1 MSYTNTY
8 HHFKSYCEVNN
19 IVNNSS
25 ELGFENISFLK
36 TQLDVKEDTHYKG
49 KIPIQGLSFF
59 YEQQGVKSISSH
71 KKNQFSIYAVNNGD
85 GNLLLSKGEIT
96 TSSIT
101 LKKEF
106 LLKSLPEGKVKE
118 NIIESL
124 ETNRCGKLLAKKD
137 INPQVQ
143 LLLNN
148 IYNNPFTNQLD
159 ELYAQSKILE
169 LIYLEFQS
177 LIDIEPNK
185 NNKLKLD
192 DYDIEAIKQA
202 KEILIQNMQ
211 NPPSITELSHMVRIN
226 EFKLKVGFKK
236 VFNDTPYNIL
246 LHHKLEYAAE
256 LLKNSDMSAGEVA
269 RLSGYKSLSSF
280 TKAFIK
286 KHGVRPIDIMKSRK
300 YYY

>member
-1 MSYTNTY
+1 MSASNIY
-8 HHFKSYCEVNN
+8 HHFKSFCTENN
-19 IVNNSS
+19 IVNYSS

-49 KIPIQGLSFF
+49 KMPIQGLSFF
-59 YEQQGVKSISSH
+59 YEQQDIKLMN
-71 KKNQFSIYAVNNGD
+71 KKNKLSINTVNNCE
-85 GNLLLSKGEIT
+85 GNVLLSKGEIT

-101 LKKEF
+101 LKKDF

-124 ETNRCGKLLAKKD
+124 ETNRYGKLLAKKD

-159 ELYAQSKILE
+159 KLYAQSKILE

-177 LIDIEPNK
+177 HIDIEPTK

-192 DYDIEAIKQA
+192 QYDIEAIKKA

-211 NPPSITELSHMVRIN
+211 NPPSIVELSHMVRIN
-226 EFKLKVGFKK
+226 EFKLKVGFKI

-246 LHHKLEYAAE
+246 LHHKLEYASE